1 MGSWTTS
8 LRILVLIAFRNL
20 ISHRVKSLIVGSIM
34 AFGTMLVVVGTS
46 LLDSVEDSM
55 ERVVTSSLTG
65 QLQVYS
71 SKGRD
76 ELSLFGG
83 LTASLPDIGE
93 IEDFSVVKKELEQ
106 VDNVSAVVPMGINIS
121 IGTSGN
127 DIDRT
132 LADLRD
138 AVADHDTER
147 VTAISEQLRQL
158 AKLIDEEY
166 AYREQISND
175 KERIAKDRE
184 TLKAVQSDEFW
195 ADFDASADDS
205 LMYLDTRLAP
215 LAADGRLFF
224 LRLLGTDPQLFKQ
237 SFESFEIDKGEMIPP
252 NKRGVLISRRSHE
265 RFLKHKIAREF
276 DRIKREIELEGRDLE
291 DDELLQGRVRRM
303 ARQYRRILYQLDP
316 DESAKLEA
324 KLKVMF
330 PEEQGDL
337 TALLQRFLSVDH
349 TNFNDRYDYFY
360 AEVAPLIELYRVNVG
375 DVVTLQSSTR
385 RGYIKAVNVKVW
397 GTFQFKGIE
406 DSDLAGVVNITDM
419 LTFRELYGKMT
430 AEQREELEE
439 ILEDVGVED
448 VSRESAED
456 ALFGGGED
464 VMVADEQE
472 TEQFD
477 EFDDVVVLD
486 RSERLEQAGES
497 GYSQQEL
504 EGGLALNAAIILK
517 DPTRIDETRR
527 ALEARIADAGL
538 ELRVVDWQSASG
550 LVGQLIIVIRLVLYI
565 AIFIIFLVAVVI
577 INNSMVM
584 ATMERVSEVGTMRA
598 IGAQRNFILG
608 LFMLETLVLGILAGL
623 LGGVTGALIIEL
635 CGYYGIPAS
644 NEIVRFIFAEPYLYP
659 QVSLWNIVFAG
670 VVIFLVSV
678 IATLYPAVIAT
689 RIQPVVAMRGRE

>member
-184 TLKAVQSDEFW
+184 TLKAVQSDAFW

-477 EFDDVVVLD
+477 EFDDVIVLD

-527 ALEARIADAGL
+527 ALEERIADAGL

-644 NEIVRFIFAEPYLYP
+644 NEIVRFIFAGPYLYP
-659 QVSLWNIVFAG
+659 HVSLWNIVFAG